1 MAGEDRMKSRSQKTA
16 ITVFILSII
25 LSNMAFAFRNP
36 LYTIAAVLFGL
47 VALVMIFKKDGEEK
61 D

>member
-1 MAGEDRMKSRSQKTA
+1 MKNNRQKTG

-25 LSNMAFAFRNP
+25 LSNLAYALRNP

-47 VALVMIFKKDGEEK
+47 AALVMILKRDEEEK